1 MYIEDRVPTEEGEEL
16 VLNMGPQHPSTHG
29 VLRLELELDG
39 EFLEGVR
46 PHLGYLHRCFEKHAE
61 EMSYRQVIPYTDR
74 MDYLGAM
81 SQEFG
86 YALAVEKLAGIEP
99 PPRVKYIRVIVNELQ
114 RIASHL
120 LALGTFSLDLGSFT
134 PFLYNFRDR
143 ERILDIFEELSG
155 GRLLYNYIWIGS
167 VARDISPD
175 FPEKVKN
182 FLDYFEDRIDE
193 FDRILT
199 FNRIF
204 INRTA
209 DVGVIPEEEAIDYG
223 VTGPN
228 LRGSGVKW
236 DLRKEEPYSLYDE
249 LNFDVPV
256 GQGAYGELGSA
267 WDRYW
272 VRIQEMR
279 ESMNIIR
286 QLIDNIPSG
295 DIHEAMPTSL
305 QPPEGEVYMRTETP
319 RGDLGYYIVSDG
331 SNNPFR
337 VKARSPCLCSLSVL
351 PKIAYGAMI
360 ADAVTT
366 VGSLDIVMGEI
377 DR

>member
-1 MYIEDRVPTEEGEEL
+1 MYIEERVPTDEGEDL
-16 VLNMGPQHPSTHG
+16 ILNMGPQHPSTHG
-29 VLRLELELDG
+29 VLRLELNLDG
-39 EFLEGVR
+39 EYLKGVR

-61 EMSYRQVIPYTDR
+61 QLNYHQVIPYTDR

-81 SQEFG
+81 SQELG
-86 YALAVEKLAGIEP
+86 YVLAVEELADIEI
-99 PPRVKYIRVIVNELQ
+99 PPRVQYIRVIMNELQ

-120 LALGTFSLDLGSFT
+120 LALGTFALDIGSFT

-143 ERILDIFEELSG
+143 ERILTLFEEVSG
-155 GRLLYNYIWIGS
+155 GRLLYNYIWIGA
-167 VARDISPD
+167 VARDISDD
-175 FPEKVKN
+175 FPRKVKN

-209 DVGVIPEEEAIDYG
+209 DVGIIPEDVAIDYG
-223 VTGPN
+223 VSGPN
-228 LRGSGVKW
+228 LRASGVKW

-249 LNFDVPV
+249 LDFDVPV

-286 QLIDNIPSG
+286 QLIDHIPDG
-295 DIHEAMPTSL
+295 DIHEAFPTSL
-305 QPPEGEVYMRTETP
+305 RPPEGEVYKRTETP
-319 RGDLGYYIVSDG
+319 RGDLGFYIVSDG
-331 SNNPFR
+331 SDHPYR
-337 VKARSPCLCSLSVL
+337 IKARSPCFCSLSVL

-360 ADAVTT
+360 ADAVAT

>member
-1 MYIEDRVPTEEGEEL
+1 MYIEERVPTDEGEEL
-16 VLNMGPQHPSTHG
+16 ILNMGPQHPSTHG
-29 VLRLELELDG
+29 VLRLELNLDG
-39 EFLEGVR
+39 EFLKGVR

-61 EMSYRQVIPYTDR
+61 QLNYHQVIPYTDR

-81 SQEFG
+81 SQELG
-86 YALAVEKLAGIEP
+86 YVLAVEKLADIEI
-99 PPRVKYIRVIVNELQ
+99 PPRVQYIRVIVNELQ

-143 ERILDIFEELSG
+143 ERILNIFEAISG
-155 GRLLYNYIWIGS
+155 GRLLYNYIWIGA
-167 VARDISPD
+167 VARDVSDD
-175 FPEKVKN
+175 FPRKVKN

-209 DVGVIPEEEAIDYG
+209 DVGIIPEDVAIDYG
-223 VTGPN
+223 VSGPN
-228 LRGSGVKW
+228 LRASGVKW
-236 DLRKEEPYSLYDE
+236 DLRKEEPYSLYDQ
-249 LNFDVPV
+249 LDFDVPV

-286 QLIDNIPSG
+286 QLIDDIPDG
-295 DIHEAMPTSL
+295 DVHEAYPTSL
-305 QPPEGEVYMRTETP
+305 RPPEGEVYVRTETP
-319 RGDLGYYIVSDG
+319 RGDLGFYIVSDG
-331 SNNPFR
+331 SNNPYR
-337 VKARSPCLCSLSVL
+337 VKARSPCFCTLSVL

-360 ADAVTT
+360 ADAVAT
-366 VGSLDIVMGEI
+366 VGSMDIVMGEI

>member
-1 MYIEDRVPTEEGEEL
+1 MYIEERVPTEEGEEL

-29 VLRLELELDG
+29 VLRLELVLDG
-39 EFLEGVR
+39 EYLKSVR

-61 EMSYRQVIPYTDR
+61 QLNYHQVIPYTDR

-81 SQEFG
+81 SQELG

-99 PPRVKYIRVIVNELQ
+99 PPRVKYIRVIINELQ

-120 LALGTFSLDLGSFT
+120 LALGTFSLDIGSFT

-143 ERILDIFEELSG
+143 ERILNIFEEVSG
-155 GRLLYNYIWIGS
+155 GRLLYNYIWIGA

-175 FPEKVKN
+175 FPEKVKE

-209 DVGVIPEEEAIDYG
+209 DVGVIPKEEAIDYG

-249 LNFDVPV
+249 LTFDVPV

-286 QLIDNIPSG
+286 QLIDSIPSG
-295 DIHEAMPTSL
+295 DIHEAFPTSL
-305 QPPEGEVYMRTETP
+305 RPPEGEVYMRTETP

-331 SNNPFR
+331 SNNPYR

-360 ADAVTT
+360 ADAVAT